1 MKSSSRGLMSLN
13 KKRVRAFT
21 DGVVNIYTVRDDDT
35 IELVQS
41 GTRFDAL
48 TVGSQRFFAAKEQQ
62 HTIDKM
68 IAVPKCPEPEANM
81 VAVIN
86 GVQYNVLQVQEIKDS
101 FPQTW
106 QMSLESIK
114 GQNEHAVYTST
125 TQGGGADDV

>member
-21 DGVVNIYTVRDDDT
+21 DGVADIYTVRDDDT

-41 GTRFDAL
+41 GIRFDAL

-68 IAVPKCPEPEANM
+68 IAVPKCPEPVANM

-86 GVQYNVLQVQEIKDS
+86 RSQYNILQVQEIKDS
-101 FPQTW
+101 FPRTW

-114 GQNEHAVYTST
+114 RQNEHAVYTPT

>member
-1 MKSSSRGLMSLN
+1 MKSSSRGFMSLN

-21 DGVVNIYTVRDDDT
+21 DGIVDIYTVRDDDT

-41 GTRFDAL
+41 GIRFEAL

-62 HTIDKM
+62 HIIDKM

-86 GVQYNVLQVQEIKDS
+86 GAQYNVLQVQEIKDS
-101 FPQTW
+101 FPRTW

-114 GQNEHAVYTST
+114 GQNEHAVYKTPT
-125 TQGGGADDV
+125 TQGGGGK